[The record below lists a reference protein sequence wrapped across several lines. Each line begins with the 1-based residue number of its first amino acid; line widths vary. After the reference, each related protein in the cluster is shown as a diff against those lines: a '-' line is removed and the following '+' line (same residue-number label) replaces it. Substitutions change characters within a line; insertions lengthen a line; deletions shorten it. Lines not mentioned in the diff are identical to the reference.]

1 MPLFKGS
8 GVALVTPMK
17 ENFEI
22 DYDVLAS
29 LIEWQIEQN
38 TDAIIV
44 AGTTGETP
52 TLTKEEHMELIKFTV
67 DKVAGRVPVI
77 AGTGSNSTAHAIV
90 MSQYA
95 QSAGV
100 DGLLLVTPYY
110 NKSTQ
115 EGLIAHYHTIADS
128 VTIPCILYNVPGRT
142 GINIHPNTV
151 KILSNH
157 ANIVG
162 IKEASG
168 DIAQAVEISRI
179 TPDNFGLWCG
189 NDDIIVP
196 MLSIG
201 GHGVISV
208 LANIMPKQT
217 HDMCQSYF
225 NGDVKKSA
233 QIQLKTKPLIDKL
246 FCETNPIP
254 IKEALN
260 MMNKN
265 AGPVRLPLVKM
276 SQKHREQLRD
286 ELADQN
292 LLK

>member
-1 MPLFKGS
+1 MPLFKGA
-8 GVALVTPMK
+8 GVAIVTPMK

-22 DYDVLAS
+22 DYEVLES
-29 LIEWQIEQN
+29 LIEWQIAEK

-44 AGTTGETP
+44 SGTTGETP
-52 TLTKEEHMELIKFTV
+52 TLTTEEHKQLIKFTV
-67 DKVAGRVPVI
+67 DKVAGRIPVI

-95 QSAGV
+95 QSVGV

-115 EGLIAHYHTIADS
+115 DGLIAHYHTIADS
-128 VTIPCILYNVPGRT
+128 VTIPCILYNVPSRT
-142 GINIHPNTV
+142 GVNINPKTV
-151 KILSNH
+151 KILSHH

-168 DIAQAVEISRI
+168 DIAQAIEISRI
-179 TPDNFGLWCG
+179 TSDDFGLWSG

-208 LANIMPKQT
+208 LSNIMPRET

-225 NGDVKKSA
+225 DGDVKKSA
-233 QIQLKTKPLIDKL
+233 QIQLKTKPIIDKL

-254 IKEALN
+254 VKEALN
-260 MMNKN
+260 MMGKN
-265 AGPVRLPLVKM
+265 VGPARLPLVRM
-276 SQKHREQLRD
+276 SEDNREKLKD
-286 ELADQN
+286 ELSDMN
-292 LLK
+292 LLR

>member
-1 MPLFKGS
+1 MPLFKGA
-8 GVALVTPMK
+8 GVAIVTPMK

-22 DYDVLAS
+22 DYDVLES
-29 LIEWQIEQN
+29 LIEWQISQK

-44 AGTTGETP
+44 AGTTGESP
-52 TLTKEEHMELIKFTV
+52 TLSTEEHKNLIKYTV
-67 DKVAGRVPVI
+67 DKAAGRVPVI

-95 QSAGV
+95 ESVGA

-115 EGLIAHYHTIADS
+115 NGLIAHYQTIADS
-128 VTIPCILYNVPGRT
+128 VTIPCILYNVPSRT
-142 GINIHPNTV
+142 GININPNTV

-168 DIAQAVEISRI
+168 DISQAIEISRT
-179 TPDNFGLWCG
+179 TPDDFGLWSG
-189 NDDIIVP
+189 NDDMIVP

-208 LANIMPKQT
+208 LSNIMPKET
-217 HDMCQSYF
+217 HEMCQLYF

-233 QIQLKTKPLIDKL
+233 EIQLKTKPLIDKL
-246 FCETNPIP
+246 FCEVNPIP
-254 IKEALN
+254 VKEALN
-260 MMNKN
+260 ILGKN
-265 AGPVRLPLVKM
+265 AGPVRLPLVEM
-276 SQKHREQLRD
+276 SKQHKEQLKD
-286 ELADQN
+286 ELINQN
-292 LLK
+292 LLR